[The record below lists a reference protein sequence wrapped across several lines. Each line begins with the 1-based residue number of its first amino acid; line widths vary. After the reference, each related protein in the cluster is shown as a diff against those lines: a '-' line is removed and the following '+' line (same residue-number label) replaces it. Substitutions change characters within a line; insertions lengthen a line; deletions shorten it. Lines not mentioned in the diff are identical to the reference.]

1 MIDSFLQ
8 VLLWTCPLFV
18 IYYFYSKSKKENEEI
33 DIIAL
38 KVLFETT
45 HNVTVENHSGMEYWF
60 DTDTNK
66 FIAQGATRADI
77 ISVLK
82 SRWARHIFIINHE
95 EIVMG
100 PSFKS
105 IIVSNQ

>member
-33 DIIAL
+33 DMIDL

-45 HNVTVENHSGMEYWF
+45 HNVTV
-60 DTDTNK
+60 
-66 FIAQGATRADI
+66 IL
-77 ISVLK
+77 V
-82 SRWARHIFIINHE
+82 
-95 EIVMG
+95 
-100 PSFKS
+100 
-105 IIVSNQ
+105 